1 MVAMRQGHLA
11 LVAARTRLLRVG
23 HWTRVLL
30 VPLTLAVALVQVSR
44 LGRLLEAVMARL
56 GAC

>member
-1 MVAMRQGHLA
+1 MVAVRQGPLA
-11 LVAARTRLLRVG
+11 LVAARPRLLQVD

-44 LGRLLEAVMARL
+44 FGHLLGAVKAGL